1 MNRIVLFFTVCSL
14 VVSCSSNNNETTTE
28 KQEGQTKQEAEAS
41 SEFDIIGKW
50 ILYEDVDRKGFN
62 DEKGTFI
69 FQENGEVIMV
79 QNVKNQKNGKYEFS
93 QKFKTLSIE
102 GEMVDIEIVD
112 EDNILL
118 KGKHD
123 SGNKFVSQLVRQ

>member
-1 MNRIVLFFTVCSL
+1 MKNAFLIFTVSILFF
-14 VVSCSSNNNETTTE
+14 SCNNT
-28 KQEGQTKQEAEAS
+28 GS
-41 SEFDIIGKW
+41 SEESVKSEGNISSDFNIIGKW
-50 ILYEDVDRKGFN
+50 ILYEDVDTKGFN

-123 SGNKFVSQLVRQ
+123 SGNKWVSQLVRQ